1 MSKKKSFLLYYDY
14 RQHFDYL
21 TDLQLGQLVRSL
33 FGYEIDR
40 VVPEFS
46 EPIMKMCFSFVQS
59 NLDRDMQKYIE
70 KCEKN
75 AENGKKGGR
84 PKKQQD
90 ERINSADSVVDEN
103 DEKPFQSQSLNN
115 DDDTEKLKKR
125 FLQTY
130 KNM

>member
-1 MSKKKSFLLYYDY
+1 MRETAEKKSFLMYYDY

-84 PKKQQD
+84 PPKIEQPDTSYDNQSCYQSSLDDGTAQKKKQFYD
-90 ERINSADSVVDEN
+90 RINRMDN
-103 DEKPFQSQSLNN
+103 Q
-115 DDDTEKLKKR
+115 
-125 FLQTY
+125 
-130 KNM
+130 